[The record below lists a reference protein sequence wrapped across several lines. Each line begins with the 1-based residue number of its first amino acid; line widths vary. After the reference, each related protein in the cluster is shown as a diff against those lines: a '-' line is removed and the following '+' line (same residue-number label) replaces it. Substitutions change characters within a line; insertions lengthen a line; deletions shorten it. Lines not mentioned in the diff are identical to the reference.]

1 MSVLLNSC
9 TPVSL
14 NNLPNTV
21 SRRIV
26 RNRNKG
32 VARLGFTR
40 RGGVRKTV
48 SWQAAFGC
56 SLGGRAASFR
66 RFATVS
72 AACGFKLKRPVS
84 HAKTGHIA
92 VRNRPFRNAKRPV
105 SRRVSRRSAP
115 VAVLFVKWAHSA
127 FFWLGVWQ
135 CARLICYARVRDK
148 DFRLS
153 GRKCKP
159 PACCLP
165 RVETQN
171 FASRR
176 GNAIKIDAI
185 ANVRRK
191 ILRLY
196 MRTTPA

>member
-1 MSVLLNSC
+1 MAGCRPEACFSCRTNENPYPELAYLWNINQHMSVLLNSC

-26 RNRNKG
+26 RNRNRG

-72 AACGFKLKRPVS
+72 AVCGFKLKWPVS

-127 FFWLGVWQ
+127 FFLAGRVAVCPPYML
-135 CARLICYARVRDK
+135 CAS
-148 DFRLS
+148 S
-153 GRKCKP
+153 G
-159 PACCLP
+159 
-165 RVETQN
+165 
-171 FASRR
+171 
-176 GNAIKIDAI
+176 
-185 ANVRRK
+185 
-191 ILRLY
+191 
-196 MRTTPA
+196 